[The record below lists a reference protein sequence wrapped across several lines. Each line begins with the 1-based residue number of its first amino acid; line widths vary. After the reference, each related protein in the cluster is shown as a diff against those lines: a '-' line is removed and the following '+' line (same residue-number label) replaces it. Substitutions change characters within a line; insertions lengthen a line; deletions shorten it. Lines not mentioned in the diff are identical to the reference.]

1 MYVMIQNGQLYA
13 FAEGGDGS
21 FSQIILTAAN
31 SNGYTTT
38 QSSYVGTNLFWKS
51 FTGNSAD
58 FWQSKGSSIG
68 EQIMGYLTCPNAIRL
83 TGVTIADPPSGRT
96 YLPQGV
102 QWQALSDSGTWK
114 VLGTL
119 TRNSSNNGWACTI
132 TDTGSYI
139 SHRLRIQTYAST
151 TAQIGQIKVSGR
163 AKDIVFRGVM

>member
-13 FAEGGDGS
+13 FTEGGDGS

-51 FTGNSAD
+51 FTWNSAD

-151 TAQIGQIKVSGR
+151 TAHIGQIKVSGR